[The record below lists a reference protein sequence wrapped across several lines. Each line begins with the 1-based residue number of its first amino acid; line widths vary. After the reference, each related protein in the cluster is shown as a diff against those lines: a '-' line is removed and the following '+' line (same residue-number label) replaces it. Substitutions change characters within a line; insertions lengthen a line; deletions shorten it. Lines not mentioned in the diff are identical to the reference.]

1 MKSKIGCNP
10 AVAERFQEL
19 FNYLRSKAL
28 VHKQKDL
35 AKLIGAT
42 EANVSRLLS
51 GDDRYTTKS
60 MIARINHASGYPFS
74 EDYLL
79 RGEGTLLQGGVST
92 SKNFNG
98 MDDIGRRISTLMDYI
113 VGDEHGRN
121 KRFADKVGVTEF
133 VVSNWI
139 RRNPGI
145 SVIRRI
151 KEAIPEVSM
160 PWLLSGEGSM
170 LVGSERISP
179 LREAYEF
186 LRSMGI
192 VRTQTDVAV
201 KTGCDKLAVS
211 HALHGTEGYVTS
223 RIVETFNQ
231 AFGGLFN
238 EVYLLHGEGTLLSDP
253 KSSVSERE
261 LREACEEEP
270 SALGSRTLLQL
281 PVIPAMMEAG
291 IGRGILYDYDR
302 EDAQDLEDVYAAY
315 ASMPVFLDREA
326 SHRYQL
332 FCVRDDSMMD
342 DTCHSLCIGDILLCR
357 EVFREDWTHGL
368 IGRYPNVVVVTEEG
382 ILLRRITKH
391 DRKLDTISLHSLNRR
406 DEDRTIE
413 LKDVKAFF
421 YVERLIERHLSSW

>member
-79 RGEGTLLQGGVST
+79 RGEGTLL
-92 SKNFNG
+92 
-98 MDDIGRRISTLMDYI
+98 
-113 VGDEHGRN
+113 
-121 KRFADKVGVTEF
+121 
-133 VVSNWI
+133 
-139 RRNPGI
+139 
-145 SVIRRI
+145 
-151 KEAIPEVSM
+151 
-160 PWLLSGEGSM
+160 
-170 LVGSERISP
+170 
-179 LREAYEF
+179 
-186 LRSMGI
+186 
-192 VRTQTDVAV
+192 
-201 KTGCDKLAVS
+201 
-211 HALHGTEGYVTS
+211 
-223 RIVETFNQ
+223 
-231 AFGGLFN
+231 
-238 EVYLLHGEGTLLSDP
+238 SDP
-253 KSSVSERE
+253 ESRVSERE

-270 SALGSRTLLQL
+270 SALGSRTLLHL
-281 PVIPAMMEAG
+281 PVIPTTLKAG
-291 IGRGILYDYDR
+291 IGRGILYDR
-302 EDAQDLEDVYAAY
+302 EDVRDSEDVYAAY

-332 FCVRDDSMMD
+332 FCVRDDSMTD
-342 DTCHSLCIGDILLCR
+342 DTRDSLCIGDILLCR

-382 ILLRRITKH
+382 VLLRRLTKH
-391 DRKLDTISLHSLNRR
+391 DRKQETISLHSLNGG
-406 DEDRTIE
+406 DEDRIIA
-413 LKDVKAFF
+413 LQVVKAFF
-421 YVERLIERHLSSW
+421 SVERLIERHLSQW

>member
-1 MKSKIGCNP
+1 MLDQI
-10 AVAERFQEL
+10 L
-19 FNYLRSKAL
+19 FREGMTHAS
-28 VHKQKDL
+28 L
-35 AKLIGAT
+35 AKLLGYSSPQLLYNISKGITKNISVALS
-42 EANVSRLLS
+42 ERLLKAFP
-51 GDDRYTTKS
+51 YY
-60 MIARINHASGYPFS
+60 N
-74 EDYLL
+74 
-79 RGEGTLLQGGVST
+79 RG
-92 SKNFNG
+92 
-98 MDDIGRRISTLMDYI
+98 
-113 VGDEHGRN
+113 
-121 KRFADKVGVTEF
+121 
-133 VVSNWI
+133 
-139 RRNPGI
+139 
-145 SVIRRI
+145 
-151 KEAIPEVSM
+151 
-160 PWLLSGEGSM
+160 WLLSGEGSM

-201 KTGCDKLAVS
+201 KTGYDKLAVS

-223 RIVETFNQ
+223 RFVETFNQ

-270 SALGSRTLLQL
+270 SPLGSRTLLQL

-291 IGRGILYDYDR
+291 IGRGILYDR
-302 EDAQDLEDVYAAY
+302 EDVRDSEDVYAAY

-332 FCVRDDSMMD
+332 FCVRDDSMTD
-342 DTCHSLCIGDILLCR
+342 DTRDSLCIGDILLCR

-382 ILLRRITKH
+382 ILLRRLTKH
-391 DRKLDTISLHSLNRR
+391 DRKQETIFLHSLNRR
-406 DEDRTIE
+406 DEDRIIV
-413 LKDVKAFF
+413 LQDVKAFF

>member
-1 MKSKIGCNP
+1 
-10 AVAERFQEL
+10 
-19 FNYLRSKAL
+19 
-28 VHKQKDL
+28 
-35 AKLIGAT
+35 
-42 EANVSRLLS
+42 
-51 GDDRYTTKS
+51 

-291 IGRGILYDYDR
+291 IGRGILYDR
-302 EDAQDLEDVYAAY
+302 EDVRDSEDVYAAY

-342 DTCHSLCIGDILLCR
+342 DTRDSLCIGDILLCR
-357 EVFREDWTHGL
+357 EVFPEDWTHGL

-382 ILLRRITKH
+382 ILLRRLTKH
-391 DRKLDTISLHSLNRR
+391 DRKQETIFLHPLNRR
-406 DEDRTIE
+406 DEDRIIA
-413 LKDVKAFF
+413 LQDVKAFF
-421 YVERLIERHLSSW
+421 YVERLIERHLSAWSL